1 MAVSSKKKKIALKAV
16 FSLAFIYV
24 LFSFVQGNQL
34 LLMFQ
39 RINWFYL
46 SLSLLLTPVMIAVSC
61 CKWMMILN
69 AGQNNV
75 PFLTLFRIYLIGY
88 FFSNMLPSTVG
99 GDVVRSYY
107 TGKII
112 QDQSYSA
119 IAIFIERFS
128 GIFFLFLLVL
138 FAPLVKPSLYLSPF
152 VFVPVIASLIL
163 TLSTLWMAKVKKP
176 FVFADVIVASGL
188 KVFRKTMVLFGRK
201 DPQVFIGTIEDH
213 YKAFIQR
220 LEKLHLKVVQA
231 FETIFKDKIL
241 FLKLTF
247 VTALFYLLTWV
258 NVSLAL
264 LAFGVNHQFSD
275 ICALVPTILF
285 VAHFP
290 VTILGNLGF
299 FESVF
304 VFYLL
309 LVDIPGNGSLAMG
322 LLLRMKMLLI
332 GIVGFYVYLV
342 YKHATG
348 DDAKQLGA
356 VDEKKHLSSDVKK
369 ESPENDSC

>member
-1 MAVSSKKKKIALKAV
+1 MSSKKKKIALKAI
-16 FSLAFIYV
+16 FSLAFISV
-24 LFSFVQGNQL
+24 LFSFVQGNEL
-34 LLMFQ
+34 LLMLQ
-39 RINWFYL
+39 QVNWVYLFL
-46 SLSLLLTPVMIAVSC
+46 SLALTPVMVAVSC
-61 CKWMMILN
+61 GKWKMILD
-69 AGQNNV
+69 AGGSRV

-99 GDVVRSYY
+99 GDVVRSFYS
-107 TGKII
+107 GKII

-128 GIFFLFLLVL
+128 GIFFLFILVIL
-138 FAPLVKPSLYLSPF
+138 APLLKPSLYLSPF
-152 VFVPVIASLIL
+152 VSIPILASAVLI
-163 TLSTLWMAKVKKP
+163 LSTLWMAKVRRP
-176 FVFADVIVASGL
+176 FVFADVLVASGL
-188 KVFRKTMVLFGRK
+188 KVLRKAMLLLGRK
-201 DPQVFIGTIEDH
+201 DPRLFIAGIDSH
-213 YKAFIQR
+213 YKAFMQR
-220 LEKLHLKVVQA
+220 LEKLHLKLVLA
-231 FETIFKDKIL
+231 FETILKDKIL

-264 LAFGVNHQFSD
+264 LAFGVSHQFSD

-332 GIVGFYVYLV
+332 GIVGFCVYLA

-348 DDAKQLGA
+348 DDAKLLGA
-356 VDEKKHLSSDVKK
+356 VDEKDG
-369 ESPENDSC
+369 